1 MNPLVGKDGTILSL
15 RSDFKM
21 KTILLAGDSWGVGVY
36 ANVNSI
42 YAPTGEG
49 MQSLLVQS
57 GYNVIN
63 ISQAG
68 DNNTAIV
75 QRIKTNIDRADFIVF
90 LQTDI
95 FREHSFHIQ
104 KDGTG
109 WRMLEES
116 FIDQLITYPSLSA
129 YYEQYF
135 STLYSQLNSLNKRIY
150 CIGGWSALHPSIL
163 KFENLIN
170 LIPSAT
176 ELIIPNTNDVYVS
189 DFEYFIQLNNN
200 KDFID
205 KFDIEFKQL
214 MLDSSKKFEVCCK
227 YWNDVHPN
235 IQGYQQL
242 VNILIKKF

>member
-1 MNPLVGKDGTILSL
+1 MTGKDGTILSL

-36 ANVNSI
+36 ANVNNI

-75 QRIKTNIDRADFIVF
+75 ERIKTNIDCADFIVF

-104 KDGTG
+104 KDGAG

-135 STLYSQLNSLNKRIY
+135 STLYSQLNSLNKKIY

-200 KDFID
+200 KDFMD

>member
-1 MNPLVGKDGTILSL
+1 
-15 RSDFKM
+15 M
-21 KTILLAGDSWGVGVY
+21 KTILLAGDSWGLGVY
-36 ANVNSI
+36 IKTING
-42 YAPTGEG
+42 YTPTGKG
-49 MQSLLVQS
+49 IQSLLVQS

-68 DNNTAIV
+68 DNNTKIV
-75 QRIKTNIDRADFIVF
+75 ERIKTNINHADCIVF

-95 FREHSFHIQ
+95 FREHSYHIQ
-104 KDGTG
+104 KDGVG
-109 WRMLEES
+109 WRVLEEP
-116 FIDQLITYPSLSA
+116 FVDQLITYPSLSA
-129 YYEQYF
+129 YYEEYF
-135 STLYSQLNSLNKRIY
+135 STLYSQLNSLNKKIH
-150 CIGGWSALHPSIL
+150 CIGGWSALHPSIS

-200 KDFID
+200 KDFMN

-227 YWNDVHPN
+227 HWNDVHPN
-235 IQGYQQL
+235 IQGYQKL
-242 VNILIKKF
+242 VDVLIKNI